1 MQHNSWLRPSLADG
15 WSSGASDTAA
25 GLDTAASSSFAVP
38 RARVALGAV
47 APATSGPS
55 AAVALGSVGT
65 EVWGDVNRAAH
76 ATARVA
82 PVRHAAQAAG
92 AAPKAALTPFG
103 APARQAVRA
112 ASTAAGGTR
121 GGEPMQSAGPRAR
134 PRLFEFIGHGA
145 LSVTSS
151 ITGKHYRFT
160 EHGAQLPV
168 DPRDWSQLSRVPS
181 LRAVVV

>member
-1 MQHNSWLRPSLADG
+1 MQQNSWLRPSLADG
-15 WSSGASDTAA
+15 WSSSASDTAV
-25 GLDTAASSSFAVP
+25 SPSFSAP
-38 RARVALGAV
+38 RARVALGAA
-47 APATSGPS
+47 APVMQGTG
-55 AAVALGSVGT
+55 AAVAMGGVGP
-65 EVWGDVNRAAH
+65 EVWGDASRAA
-76 ATARVA
+76 ASA
-82 PVRHAAQAAG
+82 RHAGPAAG
-92 AAPKAALTPFG
+92 AVAKTALTPFS
-103 APARQAVRA
+103 APARPAVRA
-112 ASTAAGGTR
+112 ASTVAGGAR
-121 GGEPMQSAGPRAR
+121 AGEPMQSAGPRAR